1 MQLPIAV
8 DAMGGDYAPEEVVKG
23 TLAAAQKG
31 LPVVLVGQA
40 AILEPLLSQL
50 NLQVP
55 IVDASQVIDF
65 HESAAQAV
73 KEKPDSSIVVG
84 IGLIKQGKA
93 SAFISAGHSGA
104 VVAASLFVLGR
115 QEGVE
120 RPALCVLY
128 PTPHRHPVLFLDV
141 GATVDCRP
149 QYLVQFARLGE
160 TYMQKVLGIN
170 RPRIGLLSSG
180 EEETKGNRLVKE
192 AHGLLKETD
201 LNFVGNV
208 EGGDI
213 LKDSADVIVTDG
225 FTGNVVIK
233 AGEGFGE
240 VITGQVSQAL
250 SKRKRF
256 QAALR
261 LFYRAVD
268 YSEFGGAPL
277 LGVNGNV
284 IVAHGR
290 SRAPAIESAVKLAR
304 RAFSTWGSDS

>member
-84 IGLIKQGKA
+84 IGLIEQGKA

-104 VVAASLFVLGR
+104 VVAASLFLLGH

-141 GATVDCRP
+141 GATAW
-149 QYLVQFARLGE
+149 L
-160 TYMQKVLGIN
+160 
-170 RPRIGLLSSG
+170 
-180 EEETKGNRLVKE
+180 
-192 AHGLLKETD
+192 D
-201 LNFVGNV
+201 L
-208 EGGDI
+208 D
-213 LKDSADVIVTDG
+213 
-225 FTGNVVIK
+225 
-233 AGEGFGE
+233 
-240 VITGQVSQAL
+240 
-250 SKRKRF
+250 
-256 QAALR
+256 
-261 LFYRAVD
+261 
-268 YSEFGGAPL
+268 
-277 LGVNGNV
+277 
-284 IVAHGR
+284 
-290 SRAPAIESAVKLAR
+290 
-304 RAFSTWGSDS
+304 